1 MFDQSNEFGARVA
14 RRLKEER
21 IIWLVTI
28 DRNQTPQPSPVWF
41 YWDGESFLIYSRP
54 DQPKLRNIADNP
66 KVSLHFD
73 GDGRGSDIVIFTG
86 EAHIDESA
94 PPANKVDEYAAKYR
108 DGIMRIKMTPD
119 SFAAAYSIAI
129 RVKMTKLRGH

>member
-14 RRLKEER
+14 RRLREER

-28 DRNQTPQPSPVWF
+28 DSNQTPQPSPVWF

-66 KVSLHFD
+66 KVALHFD

-94 PPANKVDEYAAKYR
+94 PPANEVAEYSAKYH

-119 SFAAAYSIAI
+119 SFARAYSIAI
-129 RVKMTKLRGH
+129 RVKPTKLRGH